1 MEFNPPTKINI
12 RFIEKKGL
20 GVFATQKILKGE
32 TIEECPVFFL
42 GKNDSPQSEH
52 FKNYRFSYP
61 KERSGDETVL
71 AWGYGSLFN
80 HDIKPNAD
88 WEEHPKWMGFKFFAL
103 RDIEKDEEITI
114 SYGGESYWRDRKEI
128 DLVFN
133 KNRKLFFCLNEKE
146 LNNLNIDEDIEIFK
160 LSSNPHE
167 FDKYKIDRIPTLLT
181 LNESGYEIQRI
192 QY

>member
-20 GVFATQKILKGE
+20 GVFATKKILKGE

-61 KERSGDETVL
+61 KERSGNESVL

-181 LNESGYEIQRI
+181 LNESGYEIERK
-192 QY
+192 YY

>member
-12 RFIEKKGL
+12 RFVEKKGL

-80 HDIKPNAD
+80 HDINPNAD
-88 WEEHPKWMGFKFFAL
+88 WEEHPKWMGFRFFAL
-103 RDIEKDEEITI
+103 RVIG
-114 SYGGESYWRDRKEI
+114 S
-128 DLVFN
+128 
-133 KNRKLFFCLNEKE
+133 
-146 LNNLNIDEDIEIFK
+146 
-160 LSSNPHE
+160 
-167 FDKYKIDRIPTLLT
+167 
-181 LNESGYEIQRI
+181 
-192 QY
+192 